1 MPTLTTI
8 IQHSLRSPSMAVREE
23 KEVIGIQIGEKVKL
37 PLFADNMILNI
48 ENPKDATSKLLELI
62 NEFSK
67 ITGYKINTQKSLAFL
82 YTNNER
88 SEREIKETMPF
99 ITATKRIK
107 YLGMNLGKN
116 MR

>member
-1 MPTLTTI
+1 
-8 IQHSLRSPSMAVREE
+8 MAVREE